1 MHQRRK
7 LLKQRNK
14 LVKRL
19 REILIRP
26 KISAAIFGKSF
37 TPPIIPIHELE
48 TDIETDSDDSI
59 VDEILNI
66 PLDQLSKDFE
76 INKEDPN
83 SISDDYKPLP
93 FNIRGLQQTELTLEF
108 ALHTFSKLK
117 EFDDSR

>member
-1 MHQRRK
+1 MHQKRK

-14 LVKRL
+14 LIKRL

-37 TPPIIPIHELE
+37 APPIIPIHELE
-48 TDIETDSDDSI
+48 TDVETDSDNST

-66 PLDQLSKDFE
+66 SLDQLSE
-76 INKEDPN
+76 VSGINKEDPN
-83 SISDDYKPLP
+83 SPREDHKTQP
-93 FNIRGLQQTELTLEF
+93 FDIRDLQQTELTLEF

-117 EFDDSR
+117 EIDDTR